1 MDDRKKRSR
10 TRRKVR
16 KREDYTDG
24 WKKGGL
30 DRWPG
35 KKGGLDRW
43 LEKGRN
49 RRLGGKMEENMDNE
63 KKGGLDGWL
72 EKGRNRRLGGK

>member
-1 MDDRKKRSR
+1 MA
-10 TRRKVR
+10 
-16 KREDYTDG
+16 RE
-24 WKKGGL
+24 
-30 DRWPG
+30 
-35 KKGGLDRW
+35 KGGLDRW